1 VSVRGYLVNATARL
15 KQRLGIT
22 WNSGIHRRVGNWPE
36 RLVVVKTPKG
46 WERCDLCD
54 QEHRIWIVE
63 DGAWDK
69 LPPRLRTKRLC
80 VKCYRREA
88 TR

>member
-1 VSVRGYLVNATARL
+1 MNATARL

-46 WERCDLCD
+46 WNVCELCCR
-54 QEHRIWIVE
+54 EHRIWVVE
-63 DGAWDK
+63 DDVWKK
-69 LPPRLRTKRLC
+69 LPRRLRSARLC

-88 TR
+88 RR